1 MSKKTTRR
9 PDRTI
14 ALDIDSYDLYH
25 LIQKVVNGKDSKE
38 ASKVG
43 GDALMTFWND
53 QEYEEV
59 KKTLKSLGVSF
70 RDVGDKPDKIPTA
83 SPIPSKKFI
92 GPKGR
97 RK

>member
-1 MSKKTTRR
+1 
-9 PDRTI
+9 
-14 ALDIDSYDLYH
+14 
-25 LIQKVVNGKDSKE
+25 
-38 ASKVG
+38 
-43 GDALMTFWND
+43 MTFWND
-53 QEYEEV
+53 QEYEDV

-70 RDVGDKPDKIPTA
+70 RDVGNKPDKIPTA